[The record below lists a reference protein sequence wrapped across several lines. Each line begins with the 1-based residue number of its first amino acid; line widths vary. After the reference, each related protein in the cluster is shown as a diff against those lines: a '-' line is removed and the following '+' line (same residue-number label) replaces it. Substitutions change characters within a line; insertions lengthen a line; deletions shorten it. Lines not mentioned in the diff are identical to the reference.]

1 MTRKITAPRI
11 ILSFFVISY
20 FGCFGALALENW
32 ISEQS
37 VNWLD
42 NFIWSLLFSSLAV
55 GSYIVAHLTG
65 LFDPLASQ
73 NTFKQNLIIT
83 LKRIAVLLTI
93 AIVGMLIMLI
103 VTLLGK
109 STIHLIHQ
117 TARRKPLHSLNACP
131 VSEEVSRRRTTE

>member
-1 MTRKITAPRI
+1 MTRKITAIPATRI

-55 GSYIVAHLTG
+55 GSYIVAHLTC

-83 LKRIAVLLTI
+83 LKRIAILLTI
-93 AIVGMLIMLI
+93 AIIGMLLMLLA
-103 VTLLGK
+103 TLLGK
-109 STIHLIHQ
+109 STIHLIH
-117 TARRKPLHSLNACP
+117 RW
-131 VSEEVSRRRTTE
+131 

>member
-1 MTRKITAPRI
+1 MTRKITITPTPRI

-32 ISEQS
+32 ISKQS
-37 VNWLD
+37 VNWQA

-55 GSYIVAHLTG
+55 GSYIVAHLTC
-65 LFDPLASQ
+65 LFDPLSHQ

-93 AIVGMLIMLI
+93 AIVGMLIIFLA
-103 VTLLGK
+103 TLLGK
-109 STIHLIHQ
+109 STIHLIH
-117 TARRKPLHSLNACP
+117 RW
-131 VSEEVSRRRTTE
+131 